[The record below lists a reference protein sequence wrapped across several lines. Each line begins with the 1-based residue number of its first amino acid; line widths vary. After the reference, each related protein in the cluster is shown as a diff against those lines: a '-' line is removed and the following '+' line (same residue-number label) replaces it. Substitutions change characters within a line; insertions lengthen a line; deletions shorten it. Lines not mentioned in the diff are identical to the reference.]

1 MFFSSIS
8 INPYTSYYLAMH
20 FSFDFYTKCVQNK
33 AFHHLIVILLLKY
46 FITGIC
52 KHFQPPVLVKTLHP
66 LYLFLS
72 ICSIMTITLL
82 LNLSIRYRFIY
93 TIIIRKRRCTNTIVD
108 SRRLADDGLPYSD
121 LKMYTDKLIIRK
133 PDTIG
138 NDGNPITVKYQ
149 CGQRGCN
156 IL

>member
-1 MFFSSIS
+1 M
-8 INPYTSYYLAMH
+8 
-20 FSFDFYTKCVQNK
+20 
-33 AFHHLIVILLLKY
+33 
-46 FITGIC
+46 G
-52 KHFQPPVLVKTLHP
+52 
-66 LYLFLS
+66 
-72 ICSIMTITLL
+72 
-82 LNLSIRYRFIY
+82 
-93 TIIIRKRRCTNTIVD
+93 KRRRTNTIVD

-138 NDGNPITVKYQ
+138 DDGNPITVKYQ